1 MPLCHCYLHLK
12 QSLMMVVLTLQ
23 WRKGNKATDSSP
35 EFLGSTRKPCTIT
48 AALKLLFHLPL
59 LCSSPHR
66 HFSLRGT
73 QYQTIFE
80 QYYQILCLERGSRE
94 EPWPFLPTPF
104 STLSS
109 HSLLN
114 KKIIIY
120 SDFNRAKI
128 SLALLSTE
136 KKNWMRCH

>member
-12 QSLMMVVLTLQ
+12 ESLMMVVLTLQ

-35 EFLGSTRKPCTIT
+35 EFLGSTR
-48 AALKLLFHLPL
+48 KLLFHLPL

-120 SDFNRAKI
+120 SDFNRAEI
-128 SLALLSTE
+128 SLALPSTE
-136 KKNWMRCH
+136 KKT